1 MVTVECLAVSS
12 AWEAVY
18 ACDGMGRCC
27 LQAPG
32 ERVSAMTDGRLINGV
47 HASDLEKNI
56 ANHLGGYHRCYLEDP
71 VHVEFMSEN
80 LCSMLGYERSELT
93 DLVGGC
99 YTAVMHP
106 DDVAS
111 FDEFVCRLAEADGCE
126 SLVYRLVKRDGSI
139 VRVADTMAS
148 VTDDEG
154 ITRGYSVVCEI
165 PEDSASSY
173 SATSKGRIAL
183 VKVFGDPGARIEQ
196 MNEAASKNVYPST
209 NDSGNEAYFMDFVAV
224 SDRAVVRKAI
234 EQAYASAYSGAE
246 TVAVVSA
253 DGKAFR
259 GDLWV
264 DCIQPGKSL
273 EDSLFCIKLEIE
285 SACQKDCEA
294 KLSFSKQLFSSFAE
308 DVFEVDRV
316 ENSVKYICRNNKGLI
331 DVALNVRV
339 FAEDFKETFLELVS
353 AEDRERVNEF
363 CVKAMSPKSGPEGSA
378 PTKIRF
384 VIAKE
389 DGAPQP
395 VSLVMV
401 PVSST
406 KYFMCLN
413 SQSDSMVPGFSSAT
427 AAVRRIVFAR
437 LFGPFSL
444 MVDGEAVHIR
454 CEKAREL
461 LALLIERRGA
471 FVTTRDAIT
480 ALWEC
485 EPDDKSRARYR
496 KIASRLMAELRKVG
510 IEYIVE
516 NDRGARRIIPEYI
529 DCDYYD
535 YRDGLKT
542 PTDVLLPEY
551 AWSEYIR
558 ID

>member
-1 MVTVECLAVSS
+1 MVEKGPF
-12 AWEAVY
+12 
-18 ACDGMGRCC
+18 CD
-27 LQAPG
+27 
-32 ERVSAMTDGRLINGV
+32 V
-47 HASDLEKNI
+47 HAAGLEGNI
-56 ANHLGGYHRCYLEDP
+56 ANKLGGYHRCYLEDP
-71 VHVEFMSEN
+71 ICLEFLSDN
-80 LCSMLGYERSELT
+80 LCSMLGYAKRELT
-93 DLVGGC
+93 DLIEGC
-99 YTAVMHP
+99 YTAIMHP
-106 DDVAS
+106 DDVAA
-111 FDEFVCRLAEADGCE
+111 FDVFVYRLAEADDCE
-126 SLVYRLVKRDGSI
+126 SIIYRLVKHDGSI
-139 VRVADTMAS
+139 IRVADTMAS
-148 VTDDEG
+148 ITDDEG

-165 PEDSASSY
+165 PEDKSPSRSAAQRERMAILKVSGDSY
-173 SATSKGRIAL
+173 A
-183 VKVFGDPGARIEQ
+183 PIER
-196 MNEAASKNVYPST
+196 MNDAAAEHMLF
-209 NDSGNEAYFMDFVAV
+209 SGNNGGKLRFMDFVAV
-224 SDRAVVRKAI
+224 SDRDIVRKAV
-234 EQAYASAYSGAE
+234 ERAYATAYSGKE
-246 TVAVVSA
+246 TIAVLSA
-253 DGKAFR
+253 DGEAFKC
-259 GDLWV
+259 GLWI
-264 DCIQPGKSL
+264 DCIRPGKIL
-273 EDSLFCIKLEIE
+273 EDSRFCIKLEFE
-285 SACQKDCEA
+285 SAYQQDCKA

-308 DVFEVDRV
+308 DVFEVDRA

-384 VIAKE
+384 VMAKE

-535 YRDGLKT
+535 YRDGLKA
-542 PTDVLLPEY
+542 PTDALLPEY
-551 AWSEYIR
+551 AWSEYIK